1 MEALQIILTA
11 IGGIIT
17 YIISKEYIAG
27 YVIQFFKWLFNRKK
41 EKDNNNIDATK
52 ELIDIRNDNNEVY
65 ENQIEFLTQQVKNF
79 EERIT
84 FKQNELNK
92 YLDELQELRQKIVK
106 MQELIFDNQMKIAKL
121 QAMCCAKLECPDRI
135 QCANKC

>member
-1 MEALQIILTA
+1 M
-11 IGGIIT
+11 
-17 YIISKEYIAG
+17 
-27 YVIQFFKWLFNRKK
+27 
-41 EKDNNNIDATK
+41 
-52 ELIDIRNDNNEVY
+52 Y

-84 FKQNELNK
+84 IKQNELNK